1 MNNINKE
8 QIEKI
13 ANLARIKLSDAEAI
27 KFADDLSDI
36 ISWVESLNELD
47 TESVKPMMSVEADLK
62 MRDDNSDDE
71 DYSSDVLKNAPDKKL
86 NFFVVPKFVG

>member
-27 KFADDLSDI
+27 KYADDLSDI
-36 ISWVESLNELD
+36 VSWVESLNELD